1 MMIGKIVVVGS
12 VAAAGHVMSD
22 GVVAAQSLSRA
33 KAKAIVVIGARA
45 MIEEA
50 AVPRRRMTLLYL
62 SLIFH

>member
-12 VAAAGHVMSD
+12 VAAAGYVMSD